1 MSSSPGVF
9 EVSRYKIGDV
19 AWWVNLSAKDEPQDI
34 PDSDDWI
41 KTHHPKVLFDRG
53 YYKSLWRTTAAL
65 PKLEKTDFLSVMHL
79 LTCDMKAS
87 DFVVSSIARSHD
99 TGEFFYS
106 NAYAEW
112 VPESYLFDSKE
123 AAIKERKRIMN
134 MIKKWCDS

>member
-9 EVSRYKIGDV
+9 EVSRYKIGDI
-19 AWWVNLSAKDEPQDI
+19 AWWVNLSAK
-34 PDSDDWI
+34 DDWI

-79 LTCDMKAS
+79 LTCDMKVS

-123 AAIKERKRIMN
+123 AAMKERKRIIA